1 MPSEKEITM
10 LQKSAIYDLQKLLRN
25 SKKTEFTVEELIE
38 LMDIYTEGLDK

>member
-1 MPSEKEITM
+1 MSSEKEITM
-10 LQKSAIYDLQKLLRN
+10 LQKAAIYDLQKLLRN

>member
-10 LQKSAIYDLQKLLRN
+10 LQKAAIYDLQKLLRN